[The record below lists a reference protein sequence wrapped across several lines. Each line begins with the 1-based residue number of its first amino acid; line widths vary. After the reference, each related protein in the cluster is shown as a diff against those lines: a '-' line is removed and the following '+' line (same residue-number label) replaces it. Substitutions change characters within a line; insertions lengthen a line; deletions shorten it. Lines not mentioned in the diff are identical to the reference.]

1 MGLKNKRSGLYSS
14 LIFLLMAC
22 VLSFPSYAKKLYK
35 FQDEKGGWH
44 YTDKDP
50 TLNKSTQIN
59 VVVKQLKVKAKQRV
73 WLKDKGDKQSPE
85 FVIRNDYFA
94 PIEVEI
100 ILTEGI
106 NMQVKPR
113 LPKRFVV
120 AHGESSR
127 LIKLSA
133 VNPYKAWQYS
143 LNYRYILGTPLA
155 KYHSQAVYYPPFVSY
170 ASFPITQAF
179 NGEFSHTD
187 VQNKYAVDFSMPE
200 GSEVH
205 AARAGIVMSV
215 DNDFFK
221 SGVDKQA
228 YKARANSIRILHN
241 DGSMAVYAHLQ
252 LERAQVDEGMQ
263 VQAGQLIAYS
273 GNTGFSS
280 GPHLHFAVQINQGMR
295 LVSVPFDFTDA
306 LGASYIPKIGM
317 RVKGILVR
325 R

>member
-1 MGLKNKRSGLYSS
+1 MGLKNNRSGLYSS
-14 LIFLLMAC
+14 LIFLLIAC
-22 VLSFPSYAKKLYK
+22 VLSFSGYAKKLYK

-44 YTDKDP
+44 YTDKKP
-50 TLNKSTQIN
+50 TLNKNALIN
-59 VVVKQLKVKAKQRV
+59 IVVKQLKVKAKQRV

-127 LIKLSA
+127 LIELSA
-133 VNPYKAWQYS
+133 INPDKAWQYN
-143 LNYRYILGTPLA
+143 LNYHYTLGAPLT
-155 KYHSQAVYYPPFVSY
+155 KYQSQAVYYPPFVSY
-170 ASFPITQAF
+170 ESFPITQAF
-179 NGEFSHTD
+179 NGKFSHTD
-187 VQNKYAVDFSMPE
+187 AQNKYAVDFSMPE

-252 LERAQVDEGMQ
+252 LERAQVNEGMQ

-280 GPHLHFAVQINQGMR
+280 GPHLHFAVQVNQGMK
-295 LVSVPFDFTDA
+295 LVSVPFVFTDA
-306 LGASYIPKIGM
+306 SGASYTPKIGM
-317 RVKGILVR
+317 RVKGALVKR
-325 R
+325 